1 MPLTRRSTGR
11 VSASIWPGFVDAMT
25 ALLLV
30 MMFLLTI
37 FMVVQF
43 VLREEISGQASRL
56 DALTAEVS
64 GLAELLG
71 VAERRGDALEAER
84 DAQADEI
91 AALTAER
98 AEQADEIAS
107 FEAQVASLIAE
118 RDEARDAVA
127 AGAARE
133 AELLSEQEALSLAL
147 ASAREEI
154 DAQVEAARLAA
165 ARREALEALT
175 ADLRADLE
183 AREETAAALSS
194 EVESLVIAL
203 DEEEAARIAEA
214 AAAQALRER
223 LASADAELSA
233 LSLALEEERRA
244 AEETLTLLAAA
255 DAVEEDLN
263 ARLTAALLDRDDLD
277 QRLEAVLEEA
287 LAVKLAAEI
296 RVEEHRAEA
305 DRQAAL
311 LATAREALAEHE
323 SEASQNQ
330 RRMAALDRQV
340 ARLRQQIGTLQSLLT
355 LAEETSEERNVEIE
369 RLGAQLN
376 AALAREAEEQ
386 RRRADA
392 EASERARLE
401 RYQSEF
407 FGRLRDVLGD
417 REGVEISGDRFVFD
431 SEVLFSSGSAVLS
444 AAGRSQIERV
454 AGLLSDIAD
463 EIPEGID
470 WVIRVDGHTDDVPV
484 SGTRYADNWE
494 LSQARALSVVRYMS
508 EELGFPAQRLA
519 PTGFGEYRPIAPGTS
534 PEARALN
541 RRIELKLTER

>member
-1 MPLTRRSTGR
+1 MALARRSTAR

-43 VLREEISGQASRL
+43 VLRAEISGQASRL
-56 DALTAEVS
+56 DALTSEVA
-64 GLAELLG
+64 GLAERLG
-71 VAERRGDALEAER
+71 VAQRRGDALEAER
-84 DAQADEI
+84 DAQA
-91 AALTAER
+91 A
-98 AEQADEIAS
+98 EIAS
-107 FEAQVASLIAE
+107 FEARVASLIAE
-118 RDEARDAVA
+118 RDEAREVA
-127 AGAARE
+127 AAGEARA
-133 AELLSEQEALSLAL
+133 AELLSEQEALNLAL

-154 DAQVEAARLAA
+154 DAEAEAARLAA
-165 ARREALEALT
+165 ARSEALEALT
-175 ADLRADLE
+175 AELRAEVAERD
-183 AREETAAALSS
+183 ETAAALSS
-194 EVESLVIAL
+194 EVETLRTAL
-203 DEEEAARIAEA
+203 TEAEQARLTEA
-214 AAAQALRER
+214 AAAEALRER
-223 LASADAELSA
+223 LSDADAELSA
-233 LSLALEEERRA
+233 LSLALEEERRE

-255 DAVEEDLN
+255 EAAEEDLD
-263 ARLTAALLDRDDLD
+263 ARLTAALLEREDLD
-277 QRLEAVLEEA
+277 QRLDAARKDNDALRDDLEEA
-287 LAVKLAAEI
+287 LALKLAAED
-296 RVEEHRAEA
+296 RAEETASEA

-311 LATAREALAEHE
+311 LATARETLSERE
-323 SEASQNQ
+323 SEATENQ
-330 RRMAALDRQV
+330 RRIAALDRQV

-376 AALAREAEEQ
+376 AALAREAAEQ
-386 RRRADA
+386 RRRAEA

-401 RYQSEF
+401 RYRSEF
-407 FGRLRDVLGD
+407 FGRMREVLGD

-431 SEVLFSSGSAVLS
+431 SEVLFPSGSAVLS
-444 AAGRSQIERV
+444 AAGRSQIEEV
-454 AGLLSDIAD
+454 AELLSDVSD
-463 EIPEGID
+463 EIPDSID

-508 EELGFPAQRLA
+508 EELGFPARRLA